1 MGHRERTW
9 LEAVERKLIDAGLDV
24 VQRSR
29 LIAELRDH
37 WEDCVA
43 ERVSSQAQGG
53 ANMSI
58 QEIPSAAIEEISQ
71 RMGTPQ
77 QIADAAT
84 SNRASST
91 MIQRHPWLMPLM
103 ALPLWAVFAAGYLIT
118 LGSIAEAWDWRSR
131 LSPGELPWWGY
142 AAAYG
147 VVYVPTV
154 LAATLLTLL
163 AVRGRVRP
171 GWWLASLAFPLLLA
185 AHSHVMIS
193 LSNQPGQS
201 KLYFGAGFPPSL
213 QGLLQFLVPAGV
225 AAVVW
230 YGLKRRPRAVAV

>member
-1 MGHRERTW
+1 MWHQERTW

-24 VQRSR
+24 VQRGR

-53 ANMSI
+53 ARMSI
-58 QEIPSAAIEEISQ
+58 QEIQSAAIEEVSQ
-71 RMGTPQ
+71 RMGSPQ
-77 QIADAAT
+77 QIADAAR
-84 SNRASST
+84 SNRARST
-91 MIQRHPWLMPLM
+91 MMQRHPWLMPLM
-103 ALPLWAVFAAGYLIT
+103 ALPLWAAFVAGYLIT
-118 LGSIAEAWDWRSR
+118 LGSIAEAWDWRSH
-131 LSPGELPWWGY
+131 LSPGELQWWGY
-142 AAAYG
+142 VAAYG

-163 AVRGRVRP
+163 AVRGRARL

-185 AHSHVMIS
+185 AHSQVMIR

-201 KLYFGAGFPPSL
+201 TLYFGAGFPPSS
-213 QGLLQFLVPAGV
+213 QGLFQFLVPAVV

-230 YGLKRRPRAVAV
+230 YGLKRRRRALAV